1 MSDVSSSTA
10 SKLAATDF
18 WTLNVESGEVHD
30 VIGPCGKVGSC
41 HARNVEQVVRA
52 LQQHVQADAYSFQR
66 VGFNFFKLLINGQY
80 VMLCTFRE
88 IENLQQYLL
97 QHRQQQLRLPQP

>member
-10 SKLAATDF
+10 SKPAAADF
-18 WTLNVESGEVHD
+18 WTLNVESGEVHE

-41 HARNVEQVVRA
+41 HSRNVKQVLQA
-52 LQQHVQADAYSFQR
+52 LQQNVTANAYTFER
-66 VGFNFFKLLINGQY
+66 VGFNFFKLLINGEY

-88 IENLQQYLL
+88 IENIQQYLL
-97 QHRQQQLRLPQP
+97 QHRQQQLRLPQS